1 MSITLLIEFL
11 LLNHQVA
18 LAFRIKRIR
27 KAMAPAVDI
36 FRNWTFKM
44 HISLKTTS
52 ATGHRVSSSKAL
64 KNMFFMFRLR
74 SLNTLTIA
82 LYRAMTLFEL
92 LFEVL
97 TCLTCWLT
105 YLLQEE
111 IYYPKTVTWLC
122 LFQCDC

>member
-11 LLNHQVA
+11 LLNHLVA

-64 KNMFFMFRLR
+64 KNMFFMVRLR

-97 TCLTCWLT
+97 TCLTCLLT

-111 IYYPKTVTWLC
+111 IY
-122 LFQCDC
+122 

>member
-1 MSITLLIEFL
+1 MTLLIEFL

-27 KAMAPAVDI
+27 KAMAPAIDI
-36 FRNWTFKM
+36 FRKWTFKM

-52 ATGHRVSSSKAL
+52 VPDIVLVPSKAL

-97 TCLTCWLT
+97 TCPTCWLT

-111 IYYPKTVTWLC
+111 IY
-122 LFQCDC
+122 